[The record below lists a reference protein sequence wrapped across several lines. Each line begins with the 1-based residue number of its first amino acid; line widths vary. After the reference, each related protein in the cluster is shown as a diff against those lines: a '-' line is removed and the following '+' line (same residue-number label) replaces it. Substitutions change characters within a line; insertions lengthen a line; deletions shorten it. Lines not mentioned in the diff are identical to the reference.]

1 MLHGLTGRRTYG
13 VLPFQH
19 GLGIDEEDGLRVSLR
34 GAVRESVVAPPVGD
48 DVLRVAVCAVPLM
61 SNFTDVDALAA
72 EPGVVVRFVDRAEEL
87 VDADLVVVPGTR
99 GTVRAL
105 RWLRERGLA
114 DALARRAAEGRPV
127 LGICGGFQVLG
138 EHIEDDVESREGS
151 VAGLGLLPVR
161 VRFAREKTLARP
173 VGEALGEPVEG
184 YEIHHGVAE
193 VAGGEAFL
201 DGCRVGEMWGTH
213 WHGSLESDG
222 FRRRFLAGWRGRPAP
237 LRPRA
242 RTSFAALR
250 EEQLDLLGDLIEEHA
265 DTDALLSLIEK
276 GAPAGLPF
284 IAPGAPVTGGP
295 GTRPRP
301 PRPLPER
308 SFECHHAPR
317 HQGGPVSTPYPFTA
331 LVGQDDLRLALLLN
345 AVSPAVGGVLVRGE
359 KGTAKSTAVRALSAL
374 LPEVPVVA
382 GCRFSLRP
390 GRRRPELPRRP
401 ARGGR
406 RAARPARMVEL
417 PVGASEDRLVG
428 ALDIER
434 ALAEGVKAFEPGLLA
449 DAHRGILYV
458 DEVNLLHDHLV
469 DLLLDAAAMGAS
481 YVEREGVSVRHA
493 ARFLLVGTMNPEE
506 GELRPQLLDR
516 FGLTVEVA
524 ASRETDQRVEVVR
537 RRLAHDDDPEAFAG
551 RWADE
556 EAALRDRVVAARALL
571 PQVVLGDGALRQIAA
586 TCAAFEVDGMRADI
600 VMARTATALAAWAG
614 RTDVRSEDVRQAA
627 LLALPH
633 RRRRNPFD
641 APGLDEDKLDE
652 TLDEAREDDAPE
664 PPGSP
669 EPPEGDD
676 DPDGGPGGGGGQP
689 PADGGP
695 DSPGLP
701 PQQSRDQAEDRNQGE
716 GAGQEDA
723 PAPQA
728 PAAGGPGEQGAV
740 SAAEPFRT
748 RMLSVPGIG
757 EGAAGRRS
765 RARTEHGRTTGSR
778 RPRGALT
785 KLHLA
790 ATVQAAAPH
799 QRARGRSG
807 TGLVVRRDDL
817 RQATREGREG
827 NLVLFVVDASGSM
840 AARQRMSAVKG
851 AVLSLLLDAYQRRD
865 KVGLVTFRGSA
876 AEVALPPTSSVD
888 AAAARLETLPTGG
901 RTPLAAGLLRAHDV
915 LRVERLRDAARRP
928 LLVVV
933 TDGRATG
940 GVEPVAQ
947 AGRAAR
953 LFAADGVA
961 SVVVDCESG
970 YVRLGLAGQ
979 LAGEL
984 GGTAV
989 TLDELRADS
998 IAGLV
1003 KDVQGHGNHSRKAA

>member
-1 MLHGLTGRRTYG
+1 M
-13 VLPFQH
+13 
-19 GLGIDEEDGLRVSLR
+19 
-34 GAVRESVVAPPVGD
+34 
-48 DVLRVAVCAVPLM
+48 
-61 SNFTDVDALAA
+61 
-72 EPGVVVRFVDRAEEL
+72 
-87 VDADLVVVPGTR
+87 
-99 GTVRAL
+99 
-105 RWLRERGLA
+105 
-114 DALARRAAEGRPV
+114 
-127 LGICGGFQVLG
+127 
-138 EHIEDDVESREGS
+138 
-151 VAGLGLLPVR
+151 
-161 VRFAREKTLARP
+161 
-173 VGEALGEPVEG
+173 
-184 YEIHHGVAE
+184 
-193 VAGGEAFL
+193 
-201 DGCRVGEMWGTH
+201 
-213 WHGSLESDG
+213 
-222 FRRRFLAGWRGRPAP
+222 
-237 LRPRA
+237 
-242 RTSFAALR
+242 
-250 EEQLDLLGDLIEEHA
+250 
-265 DTDALLSLIEK
+265 
-276 GAPAGLPF
+276 
-284 IAPGAPVTGGP
+284 
-295 GTRPRP
+295 
-301 PRPLPER
+301 
-308 SFECHHAPR
+308 
-317 HQGGPVSTPYPFTA
+317 STPFPFTA
-331 LVGQDDLRLALLLN
+331 VVGQDDLRLALLLN

-374 LPEVPVVA
+374 MPTLDVVS
-382 GCRFSLRP
+382 GCRFSCDP
-390 GRRRPELPRRP
+390 GSPDPGCPDGPHEPG
-401 ARGGR
+401 AFET
-406 RAARPARMVEL
+406 RAARMVEL

-434 ALAEGVKAFEPGLLA
+434 ALSEGVKAFEPGLLA

-524 ASRETDQRVEVVR
+524 ASREPDQRVEVVR
-537 RRLAHDDDPEAFAG
+537 RRLAYDDDPAAFAA
-551 RWADE
+551 RWAEE
-556 EAALRDRVVAARALL
+556 EAAVRARIVAARELL
-571 PQVVLGDGALRQIAA
+571 PSVRLGDGALRQIAA

-614 RTDVRSEDVRQAA
+614 RTEVLAEDVRQAA

-652 TLDEAREDDAPE
+652 TLEEFG
-664 PPGSP
+664 GSD
-669 EPPEGDD
+669 DD
-676 DPDGGPGGGGGQP
+676 DPDPDPGPDGPGGGGGQP
-689 PADGGP
+689 EPDDAPQGGDDTAARP
-695 DSPGLP
+695 E
-701 PQQSRDQAEDRNQGE
+701 AGE
-716 GAGQEDA
+716 GGQ
-723 PAPQA
+723 PQPTGA
-728 PAAGGPGEQGAV
+728 GEQSAV
-740 SAAEPFRT
+740 RASEPFRT
-748 RMLSVPGIG
+748 KVLSVPGIG

-765 RARTEHGRTTGSR
+765 RARTEHGRTTGAR

-807 TGLVVRRDDL
+807 PGLVVRRDDL

-865 KVGLVTFRGSA
+865 KVGLVTFRGTEA
-876 AEVALPPTSSVD
+876 DVALPPTSSVD

-915 LRVERLRDAARRP
+915 LRVERLRDPARRP
-928 LLVVV
+928 LVVLV

-940 GVEPVAQ
+940 GPEPVAL

-970 YVRLGLAGQ
+970 PVRLGLAGQ

-1003 KDVQGHGNHSRKAA
+1003 KDVQRRAA

>member
-1 MLHGLTGRRTYG
+1 MTT
-13 VLPFQH
+13 PF
-19 GLGIDEEDGLRVSLR
+19 
-34 GAVRESVVAPPVGD
+34 
-48 DVLRVAVCAVPLM
+48 
-61 SNFTDVDALAA
+61 
-72 EPGVVVRFVDRAEEL
+72 
-87 VDADLVVVPGTR
+87 
-99 GTVRAL
+99 
-105 RWLRERGLA
+105 
-114 DALARRAAEGRPV
+114 
-127 LGICGGFQVLG
+127 
-138 EHIEDDVESREGS
+138 
-151 VAGLGLLPVR
+151 
-161 VRFAREKTLARP
+161 
-173 VGEALGEPVEG
+173 
-184 YEIHHGVAE
+184 
-193 VAGGEAFL
+193 
-201 DGCRVGEMWGTH
+201 
-213 WHGSLESDG
+213 
-222 FRRRFLAGWRGRPAP
+222 
-237 LRPRA
+237 
-242 RTSFAALR
+242 
-250 EEQLDLLGDLIEEHA
+250 
-265 DTDALLSLIEK
+265 
-276 GAPAGLPF
+276 
-284 IAPGAPVTGGP
+284 
-295 GTRPRP
+295 
-301 PRPLPER
+301 
-308 SFECHHAPR
+308 
-317 HQGGPVSTPYPFTA
+317 PFTA
-331 LVGQDDLRLALLLN
+331 VVGQDDLRLALLLN

-374 LPEVPVVA
+374 LPEVAVVP
-382 GCRFSLRP
+382 GCRFSCDPAAPDPACPDGPHERGP
-390 GRRRPELPRRP
+390 GVE
-401 ARGGR
+401 
-406 RAARPARMVEL
+406 RPARMVEL

-469 DLLLDAAAMGAS
+469 DLLLDAAAMGSS

-516 FGLTVEVA
+516 FGLTVEVT
-524 ASRETDQRVEVVR
+524 ASREPDQRVEVVR
-537 RRLAHDDDPEAFAG
+537 RRLAYDDDPDGFAA
-551 RWADE
+551 RWAAE
-556 EAALRDRVVAARALL
+556 EAAVRQRIAAARELL
-571 PQVVLGDGALRQIAA
+571 PQVRLGDGALRQIAA

-614 RTDVRSEDVRQAA
+614 RTDVLAEDVRQAA

-652 TLDEAREDDAPE
+652 TLERSAGQDGDGD
-664 PPGSP
+664 
-669 EPPEGDD
+669 GDD
-676 DPDGGPGGGGGQP
+676 DPGPGGPGGGGRPEPEDGPQGGGDTAARPETGEGGQP
-689 PADGGP
+689 QPSGAP
-695 DSPGLP
+695 EQSPV
-701 PQQSRDQAEDRNQGE
+701 R
-716 GAGQEDA
+716 
-723 PAPQA
+723 
-728 PAAGGPGEQGAV
+728 
-740 SAAEPFRT
+740 AAEPFRAKA
-748 RMLSVPGIG
+748 LSVPGIG

-765 RARTEHGRTTGSR
+765 RARTEHGRTTGAR

-790 ATVQAAAPH
+790 ATVRAAAPH

-807 TGLVVRRDDL
+807 PGLVIRRDDL
-817 RQATREGREG
+817 RQAVREGREG

-865 KVGLVTFRGSA
+865 KVGLVTFRGA
-876 AEVALPPTSSVD
+876 GAEVALPPTSSVD
-888 AAAARLETLPTGG
+888 AAAARLESLPTGG
-901 RTPLAAGLLRAHDV
+901 RTPLAAGLLKAHEV
-915 LRVERLRDAARRP
+915 LRVERLRDPARRA

-940 GVEPVAQ
+940 GPEPVAL

-953 LFAADGVA
+953 LFAAESVA

-970 YVRLGLAGQ
+970 PVRLGLAGR

-1003 KDVQGHGNHSRKAA
+1003 RDVRETSRRAA

>member
-1 MLHGLTGRRTYG
+1 M
-13 VLPFQH
+13 
-19 GLGIDEEDGLRVSLR
+19 
-34 GAVRESVVAPPVGD
+34 
-48 DVLRVAVCAVPLM
+48 
-61 SNFTDVDALAA
+61 
-72 EPGVVVRFVDRAEEL
+72 
-87 VDADLVVVPGTR
+87 
-99 GTVRAL
+99 
-105 RWLRERGLA
+105 
-114 DALARRAAEGRPV
+114 
-127 LGICGGFQVLG
+127 
-138 EHIEDDVESREGS
+138 
-151 VAGLGLLPVR
+151 
-161 VRFAREKTLARP
+161 
-173 VGEALGEPVEG
+173 
-184 YEIHHGVAE
+184 
-193 VAGGEAFL
+193 
-201 DGCRVGEMWGTH
+201 
-213 WHGSLESDG
+213 
-222 FRRRFLAGWRGRPAP
+222 
-237 LRPRA
+237 
-242 RTSFAALR
+242 
-250 EEQLDLLGDLIEEHA
+250 
-265 DTDALLSLIEK
+265 
-276 GAPAGLPF
+276 
-284 IAPGAPVTGGP
+284 
-295 GTRPRP
+295 
-301 PRPLPER
+301 
-308 SFECHHAPR
+308 
-317 HQGGPVSTPYPFTA
+317 STPFPFTA
-331 LVGQDDLRLALLLN
+331 VVGQDDLRLALLLN

-374 LPEVPVVA
+374 LPAVDVVP
-382 GCRFSLRP
+382 GCRFSCDPASPDP
-390 GRRRPELPRRP
+390 GCPDGPHE
-401 ARGGR
+401 AGAGTG
-406 RAARPARMVEL
+406 RPARMVEL

-524 ASRETDQRVEVVR
+524 ASREPEQRVEVVR
-537 RRLAHDDDPEAFAG
+537 RRLAYDDDPGGFAA

-556 EAALRDRVVAARALL
+556 EADVRQRIIAARKLL
-571 PQVVLGDGALRQIAA
+571 PSVRLGDGALRQIAA

-614 RTDVRSEDVRQAA
+614 RTDVLAEDVRQAA

-652 TLDEAREDDAPE
+652 TLEEFG
-664 PPGSP
+664 GSP
-669 EPPEGDD
+669 EDE
-676 DPDGGPGGGGGQP
+676 DPDPDGPGGGGGQP
-689 PADGGP
+689 TP
-695 DSPGLP
+695 DSG
-701 PQQSRDQAEDRNQGE
+701 PQGGDTSARPEAGE
-716 GAGQEDA
+716 GGEPQASGAGSGE
-723 PAPQA
+723 QA
-728 PAAGGPGEQGAV
+728 PAR
-740 SAAEPFRT
+740 AAEPFRT
-748 RMLSVPGIG
+748 KVLSVPGIG

-765 RARTEHGRTTGSR
+765 RARTEHGRTTGAR
-778 RPRGALT
+778 RPQGKLS

-807 TGLVVRRDDL
+807 PGLVVRRDDL

-865 KVGLVTFRGSA
+865 KVGLVTFRGKDA
-876 AEVALPPTSSVD
+876 QVALPPTSSVD
-888 AAAARLETLPTGG
+888 AAAARLESLPTGG
-901 RTPLAAGLLRAHDV
+901 RTPLAAGLLKAHEV
-915 LRVERLRDAARRP
+915 LRVERLRDPARRA
-928 LLVVV
+928 LVVVV

-940 GVEPVAQ
+940 GPEPVAL

-953 LFAADGVA
+953 LFAAEGVA

-970 YVRLGLAGQ
+970 PVRLGLAGG

-1003 KDVQGHGNHSRKAA
+1003 RNVQGTSRRAA

>member
-1 MLHGLTGRRTYG
+1 MTT
-13 VLPFQH
+13 PF
-19 GLGIDEEDGLRVSLR
+19 
-34 GAVRESVVAPPVGD
+34 
-48 DVLRVAVCAVPLM
+48 
-61 SNFTDVDALAA
+61 
-72 EPGVVVRFVDRAEEL
+72 
-87 VDADLVVVPGTR
+87 
-99 GTVRAL
+99 
-105 RWLRERGLA
+105 
-114 DALARRAAEGRPV
+114 
-127 LGICGGFQVLG
+127 
-138 EHIEDDVESREGS
+138 
-151 VAGLGLLPVR
+151 
-161 VRFAREKTLARP
+161 
-173 VGEALGEPVEG
+173 
-184 YEIHHGVAE
+184 
-193 VAGGEAFL
+193 
-201 DGCRVGEMWGTH
+201 
-213 WHGSLESDG
+213 
-222 FRRRFLAGWRGRPAP
+222 
-237 LRPRA
+237 
-242 RTSFAALR
+242 
-250 EEQLDLLGDLIEEHA
+250 
-265 DTDALLSLIEK
+265 
-276 GAPAGLPF
+276 
-284 IAPGAPVTGGP
+284 
-295 GTRPRP
+295 
-301 PRPLPER
+301 
-308 SFECHHAPR
+308 
-317 HQGGPVSTPYPFTA
+317 PFTA
-331 LVGQDDLRLALLLN
+331 VVGQDDLRLALLLN

-374 LPEVPVVA
+374 LPEVAVVP
-382 GCRFSLRP
+382 GCRFSCDPAAPDSGCPDGPHEP
-390 GRRRPELPRRP
+390 GPG
-401 ARGGR
+401 AR
-406 RAARPARMVEL
+406 RPARMVEL

-524 ASRETDQRVEVVR
+524 ASREPEQRVEVVR
-537 RRLAHDDDPEAFAG
+537 RRLAYDDDPAGFAA
-551 RWADE
+551 RWAE
-556 EAALRDRVVAARALL
+556 EESAVRQRIVAARELL
-571 PQVVLGDGALRQIAA
+571 PRVRLGDGALRQIAA

-614 RTDVRSEDVRQAA
+614 RTDVLAEDVRQAA

-652 TLDEAREDDAPE
+652 TLEQFS
-664 PPGSP
+664 G
-669 EPPEGDD
+669 EGESDD
-676 DPDGGPGGGGGQP
+676 DPDPDGPGGGGGQP
-689 PADGGP
+689 AP
-695 DSPGLP
+695 DSG
-701 PQQSRDQAEDRNQGE
+701 PQGGGDTAARPEAGE
-716 GAGQEDA
+716 GGE
-723 PAPQA
+723 PQA
-728 PAAGGPGEQGAV
+728 SGSTEQSAV
-740 SAAEPFRT
+740 RAAEPFRAKV
-748 RMLSVPGIG
+748 LSVPGIG

-765 RARTEHGRTTGSR
+765 RARTEHGRTTGAR

-807 TGLVVRRDDL
+807 PGLVIRRDDL

-840 AARQRMSAVKG
+840 AARQRMGAVKG

-888 AAAARLETLPTGG
+888 AAAARLQSLPTGG
-901 RTPLAAGLLRAHDV
+901 RTPLAAGLLKAHEV
-915 LRVERLRDAARRP
+915 LRVERLRDPARRA
-928 LLVVV
+928 LVVVV

-940 GVEPVAQ
+940 GPEPVAL

-953 LFAADGVA
+953 LFAAEQVA

-970 YVRLGLAGQ
+970 PVRLGLAGQ

-1003 KDVQGHGNHSRKAA
+1003 RDVQGTSRRAA

>member
-1 MLHGLTGRRTYG
+1 M
-13 VLPFQH
+13 
-19 GLGIDEEDGLRVSLR
+19 
-34 GAVRESVVAPPVGD
+34 
-48 DVLRVAVCAVPLM
+48 
-61 SNFTDVDALAA
+61 
-72 EPGVVVRFVDRAEEL
+72 
-87 VDADLVVVPGTR
+87 
-99 GTVRAL
+99 
-105 RWLRERGLA
+105 
-114 DALARRAAEGRPV
+114 
-127 LGICGGFQVLG
+127 
-138 EHIEDDVESREGS
+138 
-151 VAGLGLLPVR
+151 
-161 VRFAREKTLARP
+161 
-173 VGEALGEPVEG
+173 
-184 YEIHHGVAE
+184 
-193 VAGGEAFL
+193 
-201 DGCRVGEMWGTH
+201 
-213 WHGSLESDG
+213 
-222 FRRRFLAGWRGRPAP
+222 
-237 LRPRA
+237 
-242 RTSFAALR
+242 
-250 EEQLDLLGDLIEEHA
+250 
-265 DTDALLSLIEK
+265 
-276 GAPAGLPF
+276 
-284 IAPGAPVTGGP
+284 
-295 GTRPRP
+295 
-301 PRPLPER
+301 
-308 SFECHHAPR
+308 
-317 HQGGPVSTPYPFTA
+317 STPYPFTA

-382 GCRFSLRP
+382 GCRFSCD
-390 GRRRPELPRRP
+390 P
-401 ARGGR
+401 AAVDPNCPDGPHESGG
-406 RAARPARMVEL
+406 ASARPARMVEL

-537 RRLAHDDDPEAFAG
+537 RRLAYDDDPEAFAG
-551 RWADE
+551 RWADD
-556 EAALRDRVVAARALL
+556 EAALRERVVAARALL
-571 PQVVLGDGALRQIAA
+571 PQVTLGDGALRQIAA

-614 RTDVRSEDVRQAA
+614 RTDVESEDVRQAA

-652 TLDEAREDDAPE
+652 TLEEAREDDGPE
-664 PPGSP
+664 PPDG
-669 EPPEGDD
+669 
-676 DPDGGPGGGGGQP
+676 DGGPDGGGGQP
-689 PADGGP
+689 PADSGP

-701 PQQSRDQAEDRNQGE
+701 SQNQGE
-716 GAGQEDA
+716 GSDREDA

-728 PAAGGPGEQGAV
+728 PASGGPGEQQAV
-740 SAAEPFRT
+740 PAAEPFRT
-748 RMLSVPGIG
+748 KALSVPGIG

-778 RPRGALT
+778 RPQGSLT

-888 AAAARLETLPTGG
+888 AAAARLQTLPTGG
-901 RTPLAAGLLRAHDV
+901 RTPLAAGLLKAHDV

-953 LFAADGVA
+953 LFAAEGVA

-1003 KDVQGHGNHSRKAA
+1003 KDVQGQSHHSRRAA